1 MTEST
6 KRDFSYDDVFPER
19 WLHADDLRDESG
31 HLRDVTLTITDVYL
45 ENLRIPGSRPTEAAV
60 VSFASTKRE
69 YVLNKTNARFLKA
82 HFGKMSGDA
91 IGHKVTL
98 HPVTDESG
106 KSNSGYRILFIDPP
120 TGTTTPPATVD
131 PVTGE
136 VGGDDIGFDDDA
148 PYPAENNT
156 EAPSGASGAESDTGA
171 ADNTI
176 PGRGA
181 KSAQGE
187 LA

>member
-6 KRDFSYDDVFPER
+6 KHDFSWDDAFPER
-19 WLHADDLRDESG
+19 WLHADDLRDEAG
-31 HLRDVTLTITDVYL
+31 HLRDVTRTITDIYM
-45 ENLRIPGSRPTEAAV
+45 EKLRIPGSRPSDAYV
-60 VSFASTKRE
+60 VSFANTKRE
-69 YVLNKTNARFLKA
+69 YVLNKTNARYLKA
-82 HFGKMSGDA
+82 RCGKMSGDA

-120 TGTTTPPATVD
+120 ATVD

-136 VGGDDIGFDDDA
+136 VDDEAIDFGDDAAHPSDDA
-148 PYPAENNT
+148 L
-156 EAPSGASGAESDTGA
+156 GA
-171 ADNTI
+171 AGDDSTASEGDDGFV

>member
-6 KRDFSYDDVFPER
+6 KHDFSWDDAFPER
-19 WLHADDLRDESG
+19 WLHADDLRDDAG
-31 HLRDVTLTITDVYL
+31 HLRDVTLTITDIYK
-45 ENLRIPGSRPTEAAV
+45 EQLRIPGSRPTDAYV
-60 VSFASTKRE
+60 VSFLKTKRE

-82 HFGKMSGDA
+82 SFGKMSGDA

-98 HPVTDESG
+98 HPVADESG
-106 KSNSGYRILFIDPP
+106 KSSSGYRILFVDPP
-120 TGTTTPPATVD
+120 NSADPD

-136 VGGDDIGFDDDA
+136 I
-148 PYPAENNT
+148 PAENNV
-156 EAPSGASGAESDTGA
+156 EAPSGASGAESDPGA
-171 ADNTI
+171 ADGTI

>member
-6 KRDFSYDDVFPER
+6 KRDFSWDDAFPER
-19 WLHADDLRDESG
+19 WLHADDLRDEAG
-31 HLRDVTLTITDVYL
+31 HLRDVTLTITDVYK
-45 ENLRIPGSRPTEAAV
+45 EQLRIPGSRPSDAYV

-69 YVLNKTNARFLKA
+69 YVLNKTNARFLRA
-82 HFGKMSGDA
+82 NFGKKSGTA

-120 TGTTTPPATVD
+120 AATTKPPANVD

-136 VGGDDIGFDDDA
+136 VGDDDIGFGDDA
-148 PYPAENNT
+148 PYPPEDDT
-156 EAPSGASGAESDTGA
+156 EAPSSASGAESDAGA
-171 ADNTI
+171 ADGTI